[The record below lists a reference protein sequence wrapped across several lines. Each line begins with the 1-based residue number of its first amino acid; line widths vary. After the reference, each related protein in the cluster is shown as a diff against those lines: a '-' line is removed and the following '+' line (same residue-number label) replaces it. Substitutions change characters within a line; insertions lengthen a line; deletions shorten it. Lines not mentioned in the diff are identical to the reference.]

1 MPQAPLP
8 EYKIRKLLQRCFADN
23 FNKTQ
28 TASQLRI
35 ARSSAT
41 QYVNAFKR
49 SALTLSDIELV
60 RRVDFLLPCYFQI
73 LNFQLQHTERSSCL
87 LVLRRFTRG

>member
-8 EYKIRKLLQRCFADN
+8 AYKIRKLLQQCLADN

-28 TASQLRI
+28 TANQLRI

-41 QYVNAFKR
+41 KYVNAFR
-49 SALTLSDIELV
+49 PSAL
-60 RRVDFLLPCYFQI
+60 DFM
-73 LNFQLQHTERSSCL
+73 
-87 LVLRRFTRG
+87 